1 MPGSGFKFSAM
12 LKILKSFEKEHDEN
26 FKVVF
31 DFQKVPC
38 KEKKNTEV
46 MFGSRKVLRKEKK
59 YEGK

>member
-31 DFQKVPC
+31 DF
-38 KEKKNTEV
+38 
-46 MFGSRKVLRKEKK
+46 
-59 YEGK
+59 